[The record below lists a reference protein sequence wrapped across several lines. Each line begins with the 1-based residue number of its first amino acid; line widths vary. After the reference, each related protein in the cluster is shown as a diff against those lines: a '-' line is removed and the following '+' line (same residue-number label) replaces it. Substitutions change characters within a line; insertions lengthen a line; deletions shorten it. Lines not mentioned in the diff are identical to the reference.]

1 MNILK
6 ILGIVV
12 AVHVVAFFLMFV
24 NPGCRS
30 TSQGPAPVPGETAPA
45 AGATT
50 GAQPGLSPAA
60 APADSTPSVSLNI
73 PAPAPVRY
81 SPTRPGTPAAAA
93 LENAPPADVTPA
105 TTYTVVPGDNLTKI
119 AKKHGTTVAEL
130 EKANRLTGSARLSVG
145 QKLLIPGKAPVGV
158 SAAAFATGAGATYT
172 VKAGDTL
179 AVIARHVG
187 STSAELKRI
196 NNLRSDYVFVGQMLK
211 VPAGAGPTEAM
222 AAPASAAPGPA
233 AAPVK
238 KADGSVVHVVK
249 PGETL
254 GQIARKYQVKL
265 SDLAVANNIADPKKI
280 RPGQELVIPGF
291 TAVPGAATGPATA
304 PGATPSAT
312 PPAATPPTTAPTTEP
327 AATPPAPPADQDL
340 DSGLKPQNNVPVI
353 KVEDSG
359 AQKSP

>member
-30 TSQGPAPVPGETAPA
+30 TSQGTAPTAGDATPATGA
-45 AGATT
+45 AT
-50 GAQPGLSPAA
+50 GAQPGLSPAP
-60 APADSTPSVSLNI
+60 APAESAAAVSVNI
-73 PAPAPVRY
+73 PAPGPVRY
-81 SPTRPGTPAAAA
+81 SPTRPGTPAASA

-105 TTYTVVPGDNLTKI
+105 TTYTIVPGDNLTKI
-119 AKKHGTTVAEL
+119 AKKHGTTVAAL
-130 EKANRLTGSARLSVG
+130 EKANKLTGSSRLSIG
-145 QKLLIPGKAPVGV
+145 QKLLIPGKPPVSV
-158 SAAAFATGAGATYT
+158 SAAGETGANYT

-179 AVIARHVG
+179 AGIARHVG

-211 VPAGAGPTEAM
+211 VPVGAGPGEAM
-222 AAPASAAPGPA
+222 AAPAAPGTM

-254 GQIARKYQVKL
+254 GAIARKYQVKV
-265 SDLAVANNIADPKKI
+265 SELAVANNIADPKKI

-291 TAVPGAATGPATA
+291 TAVPGAASSPATA
-304 PGATPSAT
+304 PGST
-312 PPAATPPTTAPTTEP
+312 PPANPPIAVPPAGTPPAEPTATPPT
-327 AATPPAPPADQDL
+327 DQDL
-340 DSGLKPQNNVPVI
+340 DAGLKPQNNVPVI
-353 KVEDSG
+353 KVEDAG
-359 AQKSP
+359 TEKSP